1 MMSTVTSIPLNSLS
15 TKATTTIQTESKEK
29 SVAKESTNS
38 YSNSKTMGDI
48 PKASDVEHVHNS
60 TGWKCFFECKE
71 TEHTHTI
78 DECYTKGDTLV
89 CDYHEHVDA
98 CYDENGELIC
108 GKKALK
114 KHFHTQEDCY
124 EFICENVEEEHELT
138 LQVCY

>member
-108 GKKALK
+108 CK
-114 KHFHTQEDCY
+114 FSFRPQNSSY
-124 EFICENVEEEHELT
+124 
-138 LQVCY
+138 